1 MISLKSLCYLK
12 LLTPTRQF
20 RDLIS
25 KSGEKASLLHVR
37 LVFSWLVYRSRHDRG
52 ASARQ
57 ISRELHLHSQTV
69 SKVIKALG
77 LLITRRGREWIAAEP
92 PEGLLFVRKIDH
104 EVKHWSEN
112 FAYSILFQHK
122 GDAKIVY
129 PETQVR
135 FGLSHAVIL
144 SYLLRRADRANGI
157 VDRFTIRGAAK
168 LFDLDE
174 KTVQSVI
181 SDLVWLRLIKR
192 IDFARH
198 SRIYVEGLSEKHL
211 EFFQSQAKTIDAG
224 TTVEPKPRPARAVS
238 SPQLVGDAWDDCR
251 RRTWKVLGECVEE
264 IIGYAIRL
272 GEDPDAFLGEFGRVK
287 KIYDNGFVSGKI
299 STTKFSS
306 YLGAAYRRRIAVLEE
321 AEKKEAKEEAWIA
334 HMNSPET
341 QARRAQEIVDA
352 AADPSHSA
360 FTSSMI
366 DDAIAARVKFDDS
379 PIFAIRKLDKIKSRL
394 HTIISDFLRQQN
406 LMTQAEMDAKATLRF
421 AVLQGA
427 LIRVNTFY
435 KQEVLAN
442 QDQFEHAIDAAIRDL
457 QLGIEPFL
465 KSTAE

>member
-1 MISLKSLCYLK
+1 MISQKSLSYIK

-92 PEGLLFVRKIDH
+92 PEGLFFRRKIDH
-104 EVKHWSEN
+104 EAKHWSEN
-112 FAYSILFQHK
+112 FAYSILYQQK
-122 GDAKIVY
+122 RDGEIVY

-144 SYLLRRADRANGI
+144 SYLLRKADQATGM

-168 LFDLDE
+168 LFDLDV
-174 KTVQSVI
+174 KTVQSVM
-181 SDLVWLRLIKR
+181 SDLVWLKLIKR
-192 IDFARH
+192 IDFVRH
-198 SRIYVEGLSEKHL
+198 SRIDVEPLSEKHL

-224 TTVEPKPRPARAVS
+224 TTVEAKPRPARAVS
-238 SPQLVGDAWDDCR
+238 SPQLVGDSWDDCR
-251 RRTWKVLGECVEE
+251 RRTWKVLGDSVEE
-264 IIGYAIRL
+264 IIADAKRL

-287 KIYDNGFVSGKI
+287 VIYDNGFVSGKI
-299 STTKFSS
+299 STTKFAS
-306 YLGAAYRRRIAVLEE
+306 YLGAAYRKRIAVLEE

-379 PIFAIRKLDKIKSRL
+379 PILAIRKLDKIKSRL

-406 LMTQAEMDAKATLRF
+406 LMMQDEMDAKAFLRTSI
-421 AVLQGA
+421 LRGA
-427 LIRVNTFY
+427 LTRINQFY
-435 KQEVLAN
+435 KQETLAN
-442 QDQFEHAIDAAIRDL
+442 QEQFEQAIDASIRDL
-457 QLGIEPFL
+457 QLGIGPFL